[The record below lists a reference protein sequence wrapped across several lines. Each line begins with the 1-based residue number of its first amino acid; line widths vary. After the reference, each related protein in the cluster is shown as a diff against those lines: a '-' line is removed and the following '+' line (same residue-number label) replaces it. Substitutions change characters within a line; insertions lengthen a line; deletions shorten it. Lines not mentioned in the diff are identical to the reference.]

1 MFIDLLGYPID
12 KPPSLTELLQVEIPL
27 LVGKNYEPFGIR
39 LLDDRS
45 GKRVEVIMDNH
56 RGNAE
61 GITTQILKVITPL
74 DARSCA
80 CAILASTLNLLRV
93 RCAGQVRSFPD
104 SLVTSSRRYPFRQFW
119 RDLHP

>member
-61 GITTQILKVITPL
+61 GITTQILKEWINEKPQTWKTL
-74 DARSCA
+74 
-80 CAILASTLNLLRV
+80 ILTLRECNI
-93 RCAGQVRSFPD
+93 A
-104 SLVTSSRRYPFRQFW
+104 
-119 RDLHP
+119 DLTDLFN